1 MEAEDKVKK
10 REKKKNVPGYDKNGR
25 KYPRFKI
32 VNSQFFFTHCCDY
45 YVRNKRSGAEEVRQ
59 EGEGWREGKEGE
71 EEIRS
76 DEATKICRKENV
88 GKNSL

>member
-10 REKKKNVPGYDKNGR
+10 REKKTFLGMIKTGENIHVLKLLIP
-25 KYPRFKI
+25 
-32 VNSQFFFTHCCDY
+32 SFFFTHCCDY
-45 YVRNKRSGAEEVRQ
+45 YVRNKRSGAEGVRQ

-71 EEIRS
+71 GKIRS

-88 GKNSL
+88 GRNSL